1 LVEFAKDLKAEQRP
15 NAYTLSCGAIFAAD
29 ELVGQYRQ
37 MLCLHFSLQPSD
49 SSAFSQF
56 LESRRFLADAFHS
69 WLKQALR
76 EHAPGVYSALRPSES
91 GPALYSLF
99 CEHEFADGVS
109 LVNVRFALLGTATT
123 CANELVVF
131 FTTVDTVD
139 FGNATCSFVPKSL
152 EASTPGHEHINLSN
166 VKTGRYDVMPDDWL
180 RSASV
185 TELPTVEPEGVE
197 SVGLQVLSAL
207 RIGQLPASE
216 VPSMA
221 QIVKVLLR
229 KVNDCEPQT
238 AMLLQSESA
247 PWKEQIK
254 ALRTCAL
261 TSADIKESAW
271 IYQSDNQAA
280 HTRSGWVGLVQYEG
294 NIGPQVLQLLWLGQ
308 WLGIGQNTSG
318 GQGAYQLVT
327 E

>member
-1 LVEFAKDLKAEQRP
+1 ML
-15 NAYTLSCGAIFAAD
+15 AAD

-49 SSAFSQF
+49 PSVFSRF

-69 WLKQALR
+69 RLKRALC

-99 CEHEFADGVS
+99 CEHELADGVS
-109 LVNVRFALLGTATT
+109 LVNVRLVLLGSATA
-123 CANELVVF
+123 CANDLVIF
-131 FTTVDTVD
+131 LTTVDTI
-139 FGNATCSFVPKSL
+139 GLGAAGCSFVPKSL
-152 EASTPGHEHINLSN
+152 EASTPGLEHINLSN

-185 TELPTVEPEGVE
+185 TELPSVVSEGVE
-197 SVGLQVLSAL
+197 SVGLQVLSAM

-229 KVNDCEPQT
+229 KINDCEPQT

-261 TSADIKESAW
+261 KSADIKESAW
-271 IYQSDNQAA
+271 IYQSENQAA
-280 HTRSGWVGLVQYEG
+280 HTRSGWAGLVQYKG

>member
-1 LVEFAKDLKAEQRP
+1 
-15 NAYTLSCGAIFAAD
+15 
-29 ELVGQYRQ
+29 

-49 SSAFSQF
+49 PSVFSQ
-56 LESRRFLADAFHS
+56 LIESRRFLADAFHS

-76 EHAPGVYSALRPSES
+76 EHAPGVYSSLRPSEN

-99 CEHEFADGVS
+99 CEHELADGAS
-109 LVNVRFALLGTATT
+109 LVNVRFALLGSATA
-123 CANELVVF
+123 CANDLVIF
-131 FTTVDTVD
+131 LTTIDTID
-139 FGNATCSFVPKSL
+139 LGGATCSFVPQSL

-166 VKTGRYDVMPDDWL
+166 IKTGRFDVMPDDWL

-185 TELPTVEPEGVE
+185 TELPSVAPEGVE
-197 SVGLQVLSAL
+197 SIGLQVLSAM

-229 KVNDCEPQT
+229 KINDCEPQT

-254 ALRTCAL
+254 ALRTCL
-261 TSADIKESAW
+261 LKSADIRESAW

-280 HTRSGWVGLVQYEG
+280 HTRSGWIGVVQYEG
-294 NIGPQVLQLLWLGQ
+294 NLGPQILQLLWLGQ

-318 GQGAYQLVT
+318 GQGAYQFVT

>member
-1 LVEFAKDLKAEQRP
+1 
-15 NAYTLSCGAIFAAD
+15 
-29 ELVGQYRQ
+29 

-49 SSAFSQF
+49 LSVFSQF
-56 LESRRFLADAFHS
+56 AESRRFLADAFHS

-99 CEHEFADGVS
+99 CEHEFAAGAS
-109 LVNVRFALLGTATT
+109 LVNIRFALLGSATA
-123 CANELVVF
+123 CANDLVIF
-131 FTTVDTVD
+131 LTTIDSID
-139 FGNATCSFVPKSL
+139 LGAANCSFVPQSL

-166 VKTGRYDVMPDDWL
+166 VKTGRYDVMPSDWL
-180 RSASV
+180 VSASV
-185 TELPTVEPEGVE
+185 TELPSVPPEGVE
-197 SVGLQVLSAL
+197 SVGLQVLSAM
-207 RIGQLPASE
+207 RVGQLPASE

-229 KVNDCEPQT
+229 KINDCEPQT
-238 AMLLQSESA
+238 AMLLQSESG
-247 PWKEQIK
+247 PWKDQIK

-261 TSADIKESAW
+261 KSADIKESLW
-271 IYQSDNQAA
+271 MYQSDNQAA
-280 HTRSGWVGLVQYEG
+280 HTRSGWVGLVKYEG
-294 NIGPQVLQLLWLGQ
+294 NIGPQLLQLLWLGQ

-318 GQGAYQLVT
+318 GQGAYQLAT

>member
-1 LVEFAKDLKAEQRP
+1 
-15 NAYTLSCGAIFAAD
+15 
-29 ELVGQYRQ
+29 

-49 SSAFSQF
+49 PSVFSHF

-69 WLKQALR
+69 WLKQGLC
-76 EHAPGVYSALRPSES
+76 EHAPGVYLALRPSES

-109 LVNVRFALLGTATT
+109 LVNVRFALLGTATA

-139 FGNATCSFVPKSL
+139 LGGVICSFVPKSL
-152 EASTPGHEHINLSN
+152 EASTPGHEHITLSN

-180 RSASV
+180 RSATV
-185 TELPTVEPEGVE
+185 TELPSVAPEGVE

-207 RIGQLPASE
+207 SIGQLPASE

-261 TSADIKESAW
+261 KSAAIKESAW

-318 GQGAYQLVT
+318 GQGAYQLVA

>member
-1 LVEFAKDLKAEQRP
+1 
-15 NAYTLSCGAIFAAD
+15 
-29 ELVGQYRQ
+29 
-37 MLCLHFSLQPSD
+37 MLCLHFSLKPSD
-49 SSAFSQF
+49 SAVFSQF
-56 LESRRFLADAFHS
+56 LESQRFLADAFHS
-69 WLKQALR
+69 WLKLALR

-99 CEHEFADGVS
+99 CEHELSDGAS
-109 LVNVRFALLGTATT
+109 LVNVRLALLGSATA
-123 CANELVVF
+123 CANQLVIF
-131 FTTVDTVD
+131 LTTVDRID
-139 FGNATCSFVPKSL
+139 LGAATCVFVPTSL
-152 EASTPGHEHINLSN
+152 EASTPGHEHINLSD
-166 VKTGRYDVMPDDWL
+166 VKTGLYDVMPDDWL

-185 TELPTVEPEGVE
+185 TELPSVAPEGVE
-197 SVGLQVLSAL
+197 SAGLDVLSAM

-221 QIVKVLLR
+221 QIIKVLLR
-229 KVNDCEPQT
+229 KINDCEPQT
-238 AMLLQSESA
+238 AMLLQSESG
-247 PWKEQIK
+247 PWKEQMK

-261 TSADIKESAW
+261 KSADIRESAW

-318 GQGAYQLVT
+318 GQGAFQLAA
-327 E
+327 

>member
-1 LVEFAKDLKAEQRP
+1 
-15 NAYTLSCGAIFAAD
+15 
-29 ELVGQYRQ
+29 

-49 SSAFSQF
+49 PSVFSQF
-56 LESRRFLADAFHS
+56 AESRRFLADAFHS
-69 WLKQALR
+69 WLKQSLR

-99 CEHEFADGVS
+99 CEHDTADGAS
-109 LVNVRFALLGTATT
+109 LVNVRLALLGSATA
-123 CANELVVF
+123 CANDLVIF
-131 FTTVDTVD
+131 LTTIDTIALGAANCAV
-139 FGNATCSFVPKSL
+139 VPQSL

-166 VKTGRYDVMPDDWL
+166 IKTGRFDVMPDDWL
-180 RSASV
+180 HSASV
-185 TELPTVEPEGVE
+185 TELPSVAPEGVE
-197 SVGLQVLSAL
+197 SVSFQVLSAM

-229 KVNDCEPQT
+229 KINDCEPQT

-254 ALRTCAL
+254 ALRTCTL
-261 TSADIKESAW
+261 TSADIKESVW
-271 IYQSDNQAA
+271 MYQSENQAA
-280 HTRSGWVGLVQYEG
+280 HTRSGWVGLVKYEG
-294 NIGPQVLQLLWLGQ
+294 NIGPQLLQLLWLGQ

-318 GQGAYQLVT
+318 GQGACQLVT

>member
-1 LVEFAKDLKAEQRP
+1 
-15 NAYTLSCGAIFAAD
+15 
-29 ELVGQYRQ
+29 
-37 MLCLHFSLQPSD
+37 MLCLHFSLKPSD
-49 SSAFSQF
+49 PSVFSQF
-56 LESRRFLADAFHS
+56 LESQRFLADAFHS
-69 WLKQALR
+69 WLKHALR

-99 CEHEFADGVS
+99 CEHELSDGAS
-109 LVNVRFALLGTATT
+109 LVNVRLALLGSATA
-123 CANELVVF
+123 CANQLVIF
-131 FTTVDTVD
+131 LTTVDSIDLGAARCV
-139 FGNATCSFVPKSL
+139 FVATSL
-152 EASTPGHEHINLSN
+152 EASTPGHEHINLSD
-166 VKTGRYDVMPDDWL
+166 VKTGLYDVMPDDWL

-185 TELPTVEPEGVE
+185 TELPSVAPEGVE
-197 SVGLQVLSAL
+197 SAGLEVLSAM

-221 QIVKVLLR
+221 QIIKVLLR
-229 KVNDCEPQT
+229 KINDCEPQT
-238 AMLLQSESA
+238 AMLLQSESG
-247 PWKEQIK
+247 PWKDQMK

-261 TSADIKESAW
+261 KSADIRESAW

-318 GQGAYQLVT
+318 GQGAFQLAA
-327 E
+327 

>member
-1 LVEFAKDLKAEQRP
+1 
-15 NAYTLSCGAIFAAD
+15 
-29 ELVGQYRQ
+29 

-49 SSAFSQF
+49 PSVFSQL

-69 WLKQALR
+69 WLKRALI
-76 EHAPGVYSALRPSES
+76 EHAPGVHSALRPSES

-99 CEHEFADGVS
+99 CEHELSDEAS
-109 LVNVRFALLGTATT
+109 LVNIRVVLLGSATA
-123 CANELVVF
+123 CANELVIF
-131 FTTVDTVD
+131 LTTVDSIEL
-139 FGNATCSFVPKSL
+139 GGASCSFVPQSL
-152 EASTPGHEHINLSN
+152 EASTPGHEHIDLSN
-166 VKTGRYDVMPDDWL
+166 VKTGRYDAMPDDWL

-185 TELPTVEPEGVE
+185 TELPTVAPEGIE
-197 SVGLQVLSAL
+197 LAGLQVLSAM

-221 QIVKVLLR
+221 QIIKVLLR
-229 KVNDCEPQT
+229 KINDCEPQT
-238 AMLLQSESA
+238 AMLLQSESG

-261 TSADIKESAW
+261 KSADIKESAW

-318 GQGAYQLVT
+318 GQGAFQLVA

>member
-1 LVEFAKDLKAEQRP
+1 
-15 NAYTLSCGAIFAAD
+15 
-29 ELVGQYRQ
+29 

-49 SSAFSQF
+49 PSVFSQL

-69 WLKQALR
+69 WLKQSLR

-99 CEHEFADGVS
+99 CEHEPSDGAS
-109 LVNVRFALLGTATT
+109 LVNIRFALLGSATA
-123 CANELVVF
+123 CANELVIF
-131 FTTVDTVD
+131 LTTVDSIEL
-139 FGNATCSFVPKSL
+139 GAASCSFVSKSL

-180 RSASV
+180 RSANV
-185 TELPTVEPEGVE
+185 TELPSVEAEGIE
-197 SVGLQVLSAL
+197 SAGLQVFSAM

-221 QIVKVLLR
+221 QIIKVLLR
-229 KVNDCEPQT
+229 KINDCEPQT
-238 AMLLQSESA
+238 AMLLQSESG

-254 ALRTCAL
+254 ALRTCTL
-261 TSADIKESAW
+261 KSADIKESAW

-280 HTRSGWVGLVQYEG
+280 HTRSGWIGLVQYEG

-318 GQGAYQLVT
+318 GQGAFQLVA